1 MKQKLLFLLITVLF
15 TVNNFSQSSFITQDL
30 DCVTGC
36 TDLNVNFPVIQGTND
51 YEVASIP
58 FNPPRNFNGLENSLF
73 LNVDDLWS
81 NVIDLPFDFNFFGDS
96 YNQLII
102 GGNGVLSFD
111 VSNAGSS
118 NGWQLNGTLPNSSNE
133 TLSEANIF
141 GAAHDMDPSASN
153 GTHEIGYEVFGQAPF
168 RYFIASYYNV
178 GHFGNQ
184 CDDLRTTQM
193 MVLYETTNIVEVFL
207 QDKPICALWNSGNA
221 VVGIQNSVGTIA
233 VVPPGRNTS
242 QWEATNEAW
251 RFNPS
256 GPVVENTY
264 QWTNGAGQIIGT
276 TPTVTVC
283 PTSDE
288 TFTVETS
295 YFNFSF
301 FGYDTYIED
310 ILVYSGL
317 IGEAPANLQVC
328 SDVTNEFFDLTQQTA
343 VITGGSTCSV
353 VTYYE
358 TLANAETGTNE
369 ISNPSSYT
377 NTSNPQTIFVR
388 VEDADSGNF
397 ETSLFTIQID
407 LLPATAPAE
416 MEACSTTPGF
426 AEFDLDVLSELI
438 TVPNSGFEFSFYA
451 SIVDAQ
457 NDRNPLVS
465 PFTNTVANSQGLI
478 AKVTDPNTGCF
489 VYTECYVNVLDGAD
503 LQNVSLV
510 QCDDEV
516 SDGFTE
522 FDLASVLQQVGNGQ
536 PNLELTLYES
546 ETDANNSTNP
556 IGNVANYTNTSNP
569 QIIFV
574 RGENLTSGCVG
585 FSTIELLV
593 EEAITLTTPSPLT
606 ICDLDG
612 TADGFALF
620 NLTDKDSEILGGLE
634 PNNYAISYYETLAD
648 AESNTNALNTT
659 SYTNVIADAQTVF
672 VRVDNLSA
680 GCFATTTLELVVDL
694 DCPFGCQETYT
705 FCYDSN
711 DTTEYVHTSDNGS
724 PLTVVF
730 TAGQVENNFDE
741 LIILDSDGITEIYN
755 GYGNS
760 GDVTGLTITSTGDS
774 ITIKVLSDGSVS
786 CASGARNPISY
797 YVYCLNFEN
806 AIVVNAFI
814 DENGDSIFDDSEVKF
829 NEGLFSYEVNN
840 DGVIN
845 YVNSSYGSFII
856 PNTTVGD
863 TYDVSFVM
871 YENYNECLSQTI
883 TLIENVSPIEG
894 ETVAVNFPL
903 TRIAECTD
911 IAVSLISYVPP
922 RPGQIQTN
930 YLVVENLGNIPVS
943 GSVEFTHDAQVTFN
957 NVSGLNAGNTITNTS
972 TGFVLNFN
980 NLAPGMAEEV
990 YVGLDVPTSLNIGDF
1005 ITNSVVYSETD
1016 LDISNNSSTLTQ
1028 AIVNSYDPND
1038 KLESH
1043 GPEIKLDDFSNDDYL
1058 YYTINFQN
1066 LGTAEAL
1073 EIRVE
1078 DVLDSQLDTS
1088 TFKMLN
1094 ASHDYTVTRVD
1105 NELTWQFD
1113 DINLPSENMDEPNSH
1128 GYVYFRIKPLPG
1140 YSEGD
1145 VIPNTADIYFDF
1157 NPAIVTNTF
1166 ETEFVANLSVEEF
1179 ASVGYSMYPN
1189 PAKTVVNFEF
1199 NKKFQSD
1206 VTIQVYDVHGKLVL
1220 KSKHITQDNKIEINV
1235 SKLPQGLYFIELS
1248 TSTFKTIE
1256 KLIVN

>member
-1 MKQKLLFLLITVLF
+1 MKQKLLFILITVLF
-15 TVNNFSQSSFITQDL
+15 TTNNFGQSSFITQNV

-36 TDLNVNFPVIQGTND
+36 SELTVNFPTIQETSD
-51 YEVASIP
+51 YDVASIP
-58 FNPPRNFNGLENSLF
+58 FNPPRNFNGLQNSLI
-73 LNVDDLWS
+73 LDDVWS
-81 NVIDLPFDFNFFGDS
+81 NVIDLPFDFNFFEQS
-96 YNQLII
+96 YNQLVI
-102 GGNGVLSFD
+102 GDNGVLSFD
-111 VSNAGSS
+111 VSNAGTG
-118 NGWQLNGTLPNSSNE
+118 NGWQLNQTLPSSTNQ

-141 GAAHDMDPSASN
+141 GAGHDMDSRTSID
-153 GTHEIGYEVFGQAPF
+153 THEVGYEVFGEAPF
-168 RYFIASYYNV
+168 RYFIVSYYNV
-178 GHFGNQ
+178 SQYGNG
-184 CDDLRTTQM
+184 CNDLRTTQM
-193 MVLYETTNIVEVFL
+193 MVLYETTNIIEVFL
-207 QDKPICALWNSGNA
+207 QDKPICETWNNGNA
-221 VVGIQNSVGTIA
+221 VLGIQNPAGTVA

-242 QWEATNEAW
+242 AWEATNEAW

-256 GPVVENTY
+256 GTVVENTY
-264 QWTNGAGQIIGT
+264 QWSNSAGDIIGA
-276 TPTVTVC
+276 TPMVTVC
-283 PTSDE
+283 PATDE
-288 TFTVETS
+288 TYTVETS

-301 FGYDTYIED
+301 FGYETYSED
-310 ILVYSGL
+310 IIVYTSL

-328 SDVTNEFFDLTQQTA
+328 SDVTNELFDLTQQTDI
-343 VITGGSTCSV
+343 ITGGSTCSV
-353 VTYYE
+353 VTYHE
-358 TLANAETGTNE
+358 TLAHAETGNNA

-397 ETSLFTIQID
+397 ESSSFTIQID
-407 LLPATAPAE
+407 LLPATSQAE

-457 NDRNPLVS
+457 NDRNSLVS

-489 VYTECYVNVLDGAD
+489 VYTECYVSVLDGTN

-510 QCDDEV
+510 QCDDDI

-546 ETDANNSTNP
+546 ETDANNATNP
-556 IGNVANYTNTSNP
+556 IGNVESYTNTSNP

-585 FSTIELLV
+585 FSTIELFV

-606 ICDLDG
+606 VCDLDG

-620 NLTDKDSEILGGLE
+620 NLSDKDSEILGGLE
-634 PNNYAISYYETLAD
+634 PNNYAISYYETLLD
-648 AESNTNALNTT
+648 AEGSLNALIAT
-659 SYTNVIADAQTVF
+659 SYTNVIANNQTVF
-672 VRVDNLSA
+672 VRVDNISA

-741 LIILDSDGITEIYN
+741 LIILDSDGISELYN

-856 PNTTVGD
+856 PNTTVGN

-871 YENYNECLSQTI
+871 YENYTECLTQTI
-883 TLIENVSPIEG
+883 TLIENVAPIER

-911 IAVSLISYVPP
+911 IAVNLVSYVPP

-943 GSVEFTHDAQVTFN
+943 GSVTFTHDAQVTFN

-980 NLAPGMAEEV
+980 NLAPGMDEEV
-990 YVGLDVPTSLNIGDF
+990 YVALDVPTSLNIGDF

-1043 GPEIKLDDFSNDDYL
+1043 GPEIKLADFSNEDYL

-1078 DVLDSQLDTS
+1078 DVLDNQLDPAS
-1088 TFKMLN
+1088 FKMLK

-1105 NELTWQFD
+1105 NALTWQFD
-1113 DINLPSENMDEPNSH
+1113 AINLPSESMDEPNSH
-1128 GYVYFRIKPLPG
+1128 GYVYFKIKPLPG

-1145 VIPNTADIYFDF
+1145 LIPNTADIYFDF
-1157 NPAIVTNTF
+1157 NPAITTNTF
-1166 ETEFVANLSVEEF
+1166 ETEFVANLSVGEF
-1179 ASVGYSMYPN
+1179 ASVNYTMYPN
-1189 PAKTVVNFEF
+1189 PANTVVNFEF
-1199 NKKFQSD
+1199 SKGNMNTIQIQVFD
-1206 VTIQVYDVHGKLVL
+1206 VTGNL
-1220 KSKHITQDNKIEINV
+1220 V
-1235 SKLPQGLYFIELS
+1235 SKSNLILEGNKLSLNVANLPQGLYFIELKS
-1248 TSTFKTIE
+1248 NGFKTIE